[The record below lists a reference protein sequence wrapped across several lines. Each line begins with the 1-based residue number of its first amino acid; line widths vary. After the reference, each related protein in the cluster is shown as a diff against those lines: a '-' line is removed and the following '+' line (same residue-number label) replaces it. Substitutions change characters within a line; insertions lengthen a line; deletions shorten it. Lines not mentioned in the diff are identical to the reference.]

1 MDGNMKFSL
10 QAPALRR
17 LLDSPQVSTAFTIR
31 RGWLGGIDLARLL
44 LDPANRGG
52 RTTFE
57 EWTGVFAMSGSNYS
71 LRQMRL
77 ASGPMI
83 ATGTAEIDATS
94 ALTGRINAQLTTGSS
109 NPVRANFS
117 LGGTLQKIEVGN

>member
-1 MDGNMKFSL
+1 
-10 QAPALRR
+10 
-17 LLDSPQVSTAFTIR
+17 
-31 RGWLGGIDLARLL
+31 GWLGGIDLARLL